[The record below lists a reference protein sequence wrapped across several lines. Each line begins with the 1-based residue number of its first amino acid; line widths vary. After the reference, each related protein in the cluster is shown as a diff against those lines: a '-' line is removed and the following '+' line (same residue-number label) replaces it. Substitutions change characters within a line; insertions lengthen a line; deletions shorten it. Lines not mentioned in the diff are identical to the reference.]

1 MASID
6 LRNVSRCQIAEKGI
20 IFLFCAAFRSGV
32 YPLKASSE
40 AEAIEWANVIN
51 ERIVDSE
58 DGTDTDYTY
67 KDVSSPLSEDRSDAE
82 EFSTVDSP
90 DTHKKES
97 MDVIGSPNTTNND
110 KNIET
115 IPNINFSMN
124 GALCVLCESECIRN
138 SEISSSTMAREIF
151 SCDTNNNFPL
161 NASKQFL
168 DGINIEI
175 SKMTMRHERDLSY
188 MAYTV
193 VTYLDYDYTKPAST
207 VTRSFLQFEGK
218 YKTPDKFT
226 SITLITHNFLTCYQP

>member
-90 DTHKKES
+90 DTHKRRVW
-97 MDVIGSPNTTNND
+97 MLLVRQIPQ
-110 KNIET
+110 IT
-115 IPNINFSMN
+115 I
-124 GALCVLCESECIRN
+124 
-138 SEISSSTMAREIF
+138 
-151 SCDTNNNFPL
+151 
-161 NASKQFL
+161 
-168 DGINIEI
+168 
-175 SKMTMRHERDLSY
+175 
-188 MAYTV
+188 
-193 VTYLDYDYTKPAST
+193 
-207 VTRSFLQFEGK
+207 
-218 YKTPDKFT
+218 KTSRPY
-226 SITLITHNFLTCYQP
+226 IILTLV

>member
-32 YPLKASSE
+32 YPLRAQNE

-67 KDVSSPLSEDRSDAE
+67 KHVSSPVSVDRSDAE
-82 EFSTVDSP
+82 EFSTADSP
-90 DTHKKES
+90 DTLKKNS
-97 MDVIGSPNTTNND
+97 MDVIGSPTSPNND
-110 KNIET
+110 RYIET
-115 IPNINFSMN
+115 IPEINFSMN
-124 GALCVLCESECIRN
+124 GALCVRFESECINN
-138 SEISSSTMAREIF
+138 SEISSSTMAQEIF

-161 NASKQFL
+161 NASKEFL

-175 SKMTMRHERDLSY
+175 SKMAMRHERDLSY

-193 VTYLDYDYTKPAST
+193 VTYLNYDYAKPVST

-218 YKTPDKFT
+218 YKISDEFI
-226 SITLITHNFLTCYQP
+226 SSTLITHIFPYT